1 MNDLFDRKNGR
12 GYNKIRKEGVKME
25 KIKTIANIKRDIETH
40 IGDKVT
46 LRANGG
52 RKKVLVND
60 GVLESAYPSIFVIRL
75 ENDTQ
80 RTVTYSY
87 SDVLTKTV
95 QLVFPS

>member
-1 MNDLFDRKNGR
+1 
-12 GYNKIRKEGVKME
+12 ME
-25 KIKTIANIKRDIETH
+25 KNKNISTIKKDIERH
-40 IGDKVT
+40 IGEKVT
-46 LRANGG
+46 LKANGG
-52 RKKVLVND
+52 RKKILVND

-95 QLVFPS
+95 MLYYAV

>member
-1 MNDLFDRKNGR
+1 
-12 GYNKIRKEGVKME
+12 ME
-25 KIKTIANIKRDIETH
+25 KIKTIAIIKRDIEKH
-40 IGDKVT
+40 LGDKVT

-52 RKKVLVND
+52 RKKIIVND
-60 GVLESAYPSIFVIRL
+60 GVIESVYPSIFVIRL

-87 SDVLTKTV
+87 SGVLTKTV